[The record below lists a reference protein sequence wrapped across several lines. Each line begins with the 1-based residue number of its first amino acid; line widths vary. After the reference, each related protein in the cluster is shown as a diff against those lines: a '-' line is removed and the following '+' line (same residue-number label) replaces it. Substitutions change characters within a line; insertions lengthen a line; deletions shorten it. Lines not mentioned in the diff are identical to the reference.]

1 MVDVI
6 VVLHVII
13 SVVSSKILI
22 YITHVVTE
30 RKDSDKSE
38 APSKVLS
45 NALLISNWKLLSFI
59 AVLLQMLTV

>member
-6 VVLHVII
+6 VVLHVIV

-30 RKDSDKSE
+30 RKESGKSE
-38 APSKVLS
+38 APSKALS
-45 NALLISNWKLLSFI
+45 NALLISNCKLFSF
-59 AVLLQMLTV
+59 L